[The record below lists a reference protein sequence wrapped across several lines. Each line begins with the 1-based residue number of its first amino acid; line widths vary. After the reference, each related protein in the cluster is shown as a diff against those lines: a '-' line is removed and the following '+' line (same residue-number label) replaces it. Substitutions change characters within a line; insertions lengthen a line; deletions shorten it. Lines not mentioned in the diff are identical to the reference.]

1 MTTFM
6 CEKNQYP
13 LHDLLEFSRRAN
25 VRVIIRNY
33 ARITPGGIIFTGV
46 DDEKI

>member
-1 MTTFM
+1 MTTF
-6 CEKNQYP
+6 CCNKNDFP
-13 LHDLLEFSRRAN
+13 IHDLLEFSRRAG
-25 VRVIIRNY
+25 VRVIIRGY